1 MQDYQRIADRLNYS
15 YEELGCQI
23 PTTPGAGSRTA
34 MVDET
39 TVRKLTLGIWIHT
52 PAMNRPTMGLP
63 IRSIFWPQL
72 RAREEGVTKP
82 PLGKGYLPDLGDTDG
97 NS

>member
-39 TVRKLTLGIWIHT
+39 TVRKLTLGIGFI
-52 PAMNRPTMGLP
+52 
-63 IRSIFWPQL
+63 L
-72 RAREEGVTKP
+72 R
-82 PLGKGYLPDLGDTDG
+82 L
-97 NS
+97 

>member
-1 MQDYQRIADRLNYS
+1 
-15 YEELGCQI
+15 
-23 PTTPGAGSRTA
+23 

-82 PLGKGYLPDLGDTDG
+82 PLGKGYLPDLGNLDRTLLSRLH
-97 NS
+97 NHYQELNHRV